1 MTKPFLLAGLA
12 ALALVSIPAAAQQSP
27 EAVAEA
33 ALKKAPVFDGHND
46 VPWALR
52 GRVGN
57 VINDFDF
64 RDTTVVKPGESVMYT
79 DIQRL
84 RKGHVGAQFWRSEEH
99 TSELQSLMRI
109 SYAVFCLNKKII
121 SKIS

>member
-1 MTKPFLLAGLA
+1 MVGLRCSLWCCENLGSLSASRSLRSRSMTKPFLLAGLA

-33 ALKKAPVFDGHND
+33 ALTRAPVFDGHND

-57 VINDFDF
+57 VINGFDF
-64 RDTTVVKPGESVMYT
+64 VATTDT
-79 DIQRL
+79 
-84 RKGHVGAQFWRSEEH
+84 RSEESRVGKECVS
-99 TSELQSLMRI
+99 TCRSRWSP
-109 SYAVFCLNKKII
+109 YPYKK
-121 SKIS
+121 K

>member
-33 ALKKAPVFDGHND
+33 ALTRAPVFDGHND

-57 VINDFDF
+57 VINGFDF
-64 RDTTVVKPGESVMYT
+64 VDTNDTADPDRDPPRGAMHT

-84 RKGHVGAQFWRSEEH
+84 RKGQVGAQFWSVYVTSSEEPCAGKLCVG
-99 TSELQSLMRI
+99 TVRDRG
-109 SYAVFCLNKKII
+109 
-121 SKIS
+121 

>member
-33 ALKKAPVFDGHND
+33 ALTRAPVFDGHND

-57 VINDFDF
+57 VINGFDF
-64 RDTTVVKPGESVMYT
+64 VDTTDTAEPDSDPPRGAMPPDT
-79 DIQRL
+79 QRL
-84 RKGHVGAQFWRSEEH
+84 REGHVGAQFW
-99 TSELQSLMRI
+99 
-109 SYAVFCLNKKII
+109 AVSVPSHDDADSRKTVVEGK
-121 SKIS
+121 SV

>member
-1 MTKPFLLAGLA
+1 MVGLRCSLWCCENLGSLSASRSLRSRSMTKPFLLAGLA

-33 ALKKAPVFDGHND
+33 ALTRAPVFDGHND

-57 VINDFDF
+57 VINGFDF
-64 RDTTVVKPGESVMYT
+64 VDTTS
-79 DIQRL
+79 
-84 RKGHVGAQFWRSEEH
+84 SEERRVGKEVVS
-99 TSELQSLMRI
+99 TCRYRGAPYTL
-109 SYAVFCLNKKII
+109 K
-121 SKIS
+121 